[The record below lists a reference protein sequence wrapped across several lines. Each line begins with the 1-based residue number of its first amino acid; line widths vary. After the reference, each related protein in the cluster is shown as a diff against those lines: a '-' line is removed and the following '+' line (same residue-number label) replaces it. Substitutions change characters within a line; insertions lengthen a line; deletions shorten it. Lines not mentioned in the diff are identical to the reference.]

1 MESGVLN
8 LNKPEGMS
16 SARAVSFVR
25 RATGL
30 ACGHMGTLDP
40 LASGVLPVAVGNAT
54 RLFDYLLQK
63 QKVYRALFAFGTETD
78 TLDRAG
84 RVTKSGG
91 RVPAADEVAAALAS
105 FVGEY
110 DQLPPAYSAKNV
122 NGVRAYDL
130 ARQGKEVALA
140 PKRVRVDSLE
150 LLGEEGDGVFA
161 VRIVCGGGTYIRSL
175 ARDVA
180 AACGTCGYMAAL
192 VRERSGPFALA
203 ESIPP
208 DALTKENWRGFLL
221 PPDAVLDLPRL
232 EFAGAAAARLKN
244 GVPVPCETADGAYK
258 LYLDGAFYGVAQAAD
273 GRVRAKTKLV

>member
-1 MESGVLN
+1 M
-8 LNKPEGMS
+8 
-16 SARAVSFVR
+16 
-25 RATGL
+25 
-30 ACGHMGTLDP
+30 
-40 LASGVLPVAVGNAT
+40 
-54 RLFDYLLQK
+54 
-63 QKVYRALFAFGTETD
+63 
-78 TLDRAG
+78 
-84 RVTKSGG
+84 
-91 RVPAADEVAAALAS
+91 
-105 FVGEY
+105 
-110 DQLPPAYSAKNV
+110 
-122 NGVRAYDL
+122 
-130 ARQGKEVALA
+130 
-140 PKRVRVDSLE
+140 RVDSLE
-150 LLGEEGDGVFA
+150 LLGEEGEGVFA

-208 DALTKENWRGFLL
+208 DSLTKENWRGFLL

-244 GVPVPCETADGAYK
+244 GVPVSCETADGAYK

>member
-63 QKVYRALFAFGTETD
+63 QKVYCALFAFGTETD

-140 PKRVRVDSLE
+140 PKRVRVDSME
-150 LLGEEGDGVFA
+150 LLGEEGEGVFA
-161 VRIVCGGGTYIRSL
+161 VRIVCGGGT
-175 ARDVA
+175 
-180 AACGTCGYMAAL
+180 
-192 VRERSGPFALA
+192 
-203 ESIPP
+203 
-208 DALTKENWRGFLL
+208 
-221 PPDAVLDLPRL
+221 
-232 EFAGAAAARLKN
+232 
-244 GVPVPCETADGAYK
+244 
-258 LYLDGAFYGVAQAAD
+258 
-273 GRVRAKTKLV
+273 